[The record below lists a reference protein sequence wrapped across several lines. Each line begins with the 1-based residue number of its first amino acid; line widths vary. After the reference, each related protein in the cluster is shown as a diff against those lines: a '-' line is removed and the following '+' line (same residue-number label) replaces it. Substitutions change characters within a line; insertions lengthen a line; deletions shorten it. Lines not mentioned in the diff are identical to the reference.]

1 MATSIVDTLFGIS
14 PERLERQ
21 RAADADA
28 RALQFAKLNPFEQ
41 ANFAIG
47 RGAYGLAGAL
57 GGALGGQDPEL
68 QRVTMRQQ
76 IARQIN
82 PSDPETIKQG
92 IVAMQQ
98 AGDTEGAM
106 LLNSEYQKIQES
118 AALVAQRNAA
128 ANREAKQSVPTDIQ
142 VARELSNL
150 ETTAAALEAMEPSVE
165 RDQALRTINGQLTNL
180 RTLTA
185 KPGEKGPS
193 FGADAERVAAEM
205 FDNKTFGQLTPAQ
218 KAAVNKRID
227 EEGNRRAASTAAKL
241 VLPGQNALV
250 DIPSFRAKVQSTIDP
265 QAKAVFAADNALTAI
280 EDSINTNNFV
290 SFNAARVQLAKAYGD
305 SQLSRVDVQKAG
317 GDPSVL
323 GGLADVTSTLFTGTP
338 TLDTQNK
345 IKKTLQAIKTVATKK
360 ANDEINRQRRIA
372 LRSPG
377 YDPEA
382 VNAALD
388 FPEFQT
394 APPAAVAT
402 QYATNPTTKERIM
415 STDGGK
421 TWNPVR

>member
-14 PERLERQ
+14 PERLEQQ
-21 RAADADA
+21 RAAEADA
-28 RALQFAKLNPFEQ
+28 RALQFAKLDPFQQ

-68 QRVTMRQQ
+68 QRVTRRQQ
-76 IARQIN
+76 VAGQIDYTNEDSIRRGMASLSDDPVAVQQLAQILRQ
-82 PSDPETIKQG
+82 Q
-92 IVAMQQ
+92 
-98 AGDTEGAM
+98 
-106 LLNSEYQKIQES
+106 QES
-118 AALVAQRNAA
+118 GALIEQRGAA

-180 RTLTA
+180 RALTS

-193 FGADAERVAAEM
+193 FGAEAERVAAEM
-205 FDNKTFGQLTPAQ
+205 FDNKTFAQLTPTQ
-218 KAAVNKRID
+218 KAAVNKRVD

-250 DIPSFRAKVQSTIDP
+250 DIPGFRAKVQDTIRP
-265 QAKAVFAADNALTAI
+265 QLQAVTAADNALITI
-280 EDSINTNNFV
+280 NDSMATGNFI
-290 SFNAARVQLAKAYGD
+290 SFNAARVQLAKSLGD
-305 SQLSRVDVQKAG
+305 NQLSRRDVEQAG
-317 GDPSVL
+317 GDPSIL
-323 GGLADVTSTLFTGTP
+323 GGLADTASTLFTGTP

-345 IKKTLQAIKTVATKK
+345 IKRTLMAIKTVATKK
-360 ANDEINRQRRIA
+360 ANAEINRQRKIA
-372 LRSPG
+372 LRTPG
-377 YDPEA
+377 YNPEA
-382 VNAALD
+382 VDAALD
-388 FPEFQT
+388 FPEFQI

-402 QYATNPTTKERIM
+402 QYATNPQTKERIM